1 MLSHTI
7 VYWGQRPGNK
17 AGGGGGGGEYNFYTR
32 VVQFEKKKPSHFNI
46 MPF

>member
-17 AGGGGGGGEYNFYTR
+17 AGGGGGGEYNFYTR
-32 VVQFEKKKPSHFNI
+32 VVQFEKKALPL
-46 MPF
+46 